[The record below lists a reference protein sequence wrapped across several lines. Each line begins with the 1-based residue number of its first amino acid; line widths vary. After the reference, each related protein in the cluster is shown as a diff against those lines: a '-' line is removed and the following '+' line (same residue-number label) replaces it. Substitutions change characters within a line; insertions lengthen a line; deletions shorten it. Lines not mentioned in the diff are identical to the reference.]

1 MEDKINFG
9 FTTTQ
14 KVINI
19 IGYIDSFKGKWNS
32 IEKKENYYLKE
43 LKRIATIESIG
54 SSTRIE
60 GAKLSDEEIE
70 KLLNNVKITKFE
82 TRDEQE
88 VVGYYK
94 TLDIIF
100 ENYQDINLTENY
112 IAQLYGIL
120 LKESQKDQRHRGKYK
135 QLTNKV
141 VATYPNGT
149 QKTIFNTTEPHL
161 VSSEMNVL
169 IEWVKLQSEKEL
181 LHPLIII
188 GTLVYEFLSIHPFQ
202 DGNGRLSRLIT
213 TFLLLKYD
221 YLFIQYIS
229 FEHIIERR
237 KKDYYKAL
245 IDGQKHRYSKKEK
258 IDKWILF
265 FLSCIEEL
273 ILKLEKKYDS
283 YEKKGKYLNNRQKL
297 IFELIKDHAS
307 LKVSDITR
315 KLEKY
320 SINTIKKDLQYL
332 TSEKVIEKFGK
343 GRGTIY
349 TIKE

>member
-120 LKESQKDQRHRGKYK
+120 LKESQKDQRHRGNYK